1 MTTSHTAI
9 RNWHPI
15 EEAIIEHIDR
25 YGLST
30 AIAAHAAGVKGLQ
43 SPMIAAQRLE
53 ALVRHGDL
61 QHQPMP
67 LPVTAYALSPRSRS
81 RLGRSVDSRS
91 GTAPSTRVLTERY
104 AVLAFCCLQAN
115 QRIKL
120 TPVELQ
126 QRFADLYRPGRAH
139 RYYFTREGK
148 RPRLGF
154 LRVDS
159 GSFGRWDRIA
169 ASFADDLRHH
179 LSMAL
184 VRRLL
189 DEQSFE
195 LTLITAL
202 PIKAQRIEQLMAQ
215 YRSVLPAPVRIV
227 AIPELVNFIRPAPD

>member
-30 AIAAHAAGVKGLQ
+30 VIAAHAAGVKGMN
-43 SPMIAAQRLE
+43 SPVIAAQRLE
-53 ALVRHGDL
+53 ALMRRGDL
-61 QHQPMP
+61 QHQPLP

-81 RLGRSVDSRS
+81 RLGRSEDSRS
-91 GTAPSTRVLTERY
+91 STAPSTRVLTERY
-104 AVLAFCCLQAN
+104 AVLAFCCLQAQ
-115 QRIKL
+115 QRMKL
-120 TPVELQ
+120 TPQELQ

-139 RYYFTREGK
+139 RYYFTREGE

>member
-1 MTTSHTAI
+1 MTASPATI

-30 AIAAHAAGVKGLQ
+30 AAAAHAAGVKGMD
-43 SPMIAAQRLE
+43 SPLIAAQRLE
-53 ALVRHGDL
+53 ALVRRGDL
-61 QHQPMP
+61 QCQP
-67 LPVTAYALSPRSRS
+67 LPVPEKGYSLSPKSLM
-81 RLGRSVDSRS
+81 RLGRKVDSRYGS
-91 GTAPSTRVLTERY
+91 ATSSRLLTERY
-104 AVLAFCCLQAN
+104 AVLAFCCLQAQ

-120 TPVELQ
+120 TPAELQ
-126 QRFADLYRPGRAH
+126 LRFADLYRPGRAH

-154 LRVDS
+154 LRIDS

-179 LSMAL
+179 LSIAL
-184 VRRLL
+184 VRSLL
-189 DEQSFE
+189 DDDSFE

-202 PIKAQRIEQLMAQ
+202 PVKARRIEQLMAQ
-215 YRSVLPAPVRIV
+215 YQSALPTPVRVV